1 MVTGISIY
9 FAYGNKKDSLNQTTT
24 DFAAM
29 VKIDMKNR
37 TFKIL
42 LDDYLKNN
50 YNNIEIGQQI
60 DINENEIKNEMHN
73 TFSYQHITDEEYVND
88 LFSHYKDSLRISK
101 EKAYDVIDEEYKEK
115 CFSNIEEYLNYI
127 NSNYKRVVT
136 AKLDMYTKSRNN
148 GYVQYILKDT
158 SENYYIF
165 KETSPFNYKIIPDT
179 YVITTED
186 FVAEYNSSSSD
197 EKVALNIK
205 RFFMGIDDKNYG
217 YSYSVLSEGFRNNYF
232 ANKED
237 FISYAKQNFF
247 EKNKIEYLS
256 YEQEKGLN
264 IHKIKLTDETGINQ
278 EERVFNMI
286 VKLNDNAEFEM
297 SFSKE

>member
-1 MVTGISIY
+1 
-9 FAYGNKKDSLNQTTT
+9 
-24 DFAAM
+24 
-29 VKIDMKNR
+29 
-37 TFKIL
+37 
-42 LDDYLKNN
+42 
-50 YNNIEIGQQI
+50 
-60 DINENEIKNEMHN
+60 
-73 TFSYQHITDEEYVND
+73 
-88 LFSHYKDSLRISK
+88 
-101 EKAYDVIDEEYKEK
+101 
-115 CFSNIEEYLNYI
+115 
-127 NSNYKRVVT
+127 
-136 AKLDMYTKSRNN
+136 
-148 GYVQYILKDT
+148 
-158 SENYYIF
+158 
-165 KETSPFNYKIIPDT
+165 
-179 YVITTED
+179 
-186 FVAEYNSSSSD
+186 
-197 EKVALNIK
+197 
-205 RFFMGIDDKNYG
+205 MGIDDKNYG